1 MSSYIICGAEEVRVQ
16 SGQSINDA
24 LTEERRRYLGVP
36 ERFSL
41 LIDGE
46 KVTGD
51 HIIEDGDTI
60 TVEQEEST
68 KGAKK
73 PVKGG
78 KGGGKKPC

>member
-1 MSSYIICGAEEVRVQ
+1 MSSYIICGAEEVRVPA
-16 SGQSINDA
+16 GITINEA
-24 LTEERRRYLGVP
+24 LTDERRRYLGVP
-36 ERFSL
+36 EKYSL
-41 LIDGE
+41 LIDGD

-51 HIIEDGDTI
+51 HVIEDGDTI